1 MLFFTVETSFFN
13 ICRIREVIIREVI
26 IRDFKDGLVTRRRW
40 SPRTDQIA
48 SCLPEIVC
56 RFSGEDGVN

>member
-1 MLFFTVETSFFN
+1 MLFFTVETSFFFN
-13 ICRIREVIIREVI
+13 ICRIREVI

>member
-13 ICRIREVIIREVI
+13 ICRIREVI